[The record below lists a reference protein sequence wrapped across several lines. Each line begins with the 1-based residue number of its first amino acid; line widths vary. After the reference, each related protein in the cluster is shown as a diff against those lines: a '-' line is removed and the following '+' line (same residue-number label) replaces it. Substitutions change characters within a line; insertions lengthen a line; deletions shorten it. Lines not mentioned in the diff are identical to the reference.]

1 MTVRKHDCIL
11 KEVWFRDHGY
21 KIIMAHNNIQQ
32 DLHPETTATSL
43 TEIEFLDPN
52 KHVKFQGQILKIQM
66 AMSDSINNYQYLI
79 YPILNILET
88 FFQCQDHQSMC
99 KLEMAIEKN
108 HVNNIVYHE
117 VMCNVSSVY
126 YSIRSL

>member
-1 MTVRKHDCIL
+1 
-11 KEVWFRDHGY
+11 
-21 KIIMAHNNIQQ
+21 
-32 DLHPETTATSL
+32 
-43 TEIEFLDPN
+43 
-52 KHVKFQGQILKIQM
+52 
-66 AMSDSINNYQYLI
+66 MSDSINNYQYLI

-117 VMCNVSSVY
+117 
-126 YSIRSL
+126 R

>member
-21 KIIMAHNNIQQ
+21 KIMAHNNIQQ